1 MIPIRRRDLL
11 AGVSTLAVARAQA
24 PAPNAPHLGSLY
36 PPVQEIADKSPLD
49 LSFLRP
55 EFKSLGAWQ
64 TTARKRVFELMSY
77 TPERVQP
84 EAEVIKRVDRGDYIE
99 EHLTF
104 RTTPLF
110 RVPAH
115 LLIPKNV
122 KLPAPGIVAL
132 HSHDGI
138 YMWGREK
145 VVATDDE
152 HPWLTDYKN
161 RVYGAKSIAVEMVR
175 LGYVVIA
182 IDMFYWGERRLL
194 HDSDPIEY
202 KTRPASMTA
211 KEITAYNRRSSEN
224 ESLTARSLMTA
235 GASWPGVMLWDDIR
249 TLDYLATRREVD
261 VKRMGCVGL
270 SVGGYRSFMLAALDP
285 RIQAAVAVGW
295 MTSFASQVR
304 RHTVNSMGLSFVIP
318 GMYRHLDLPDLG
330 AAIAPRAVLVMNGT
344 KDQLF
349 NLDGVKAAFAKIA
362 KCYEKAGVPS
372 KQECQFYDVPHQFN
386 AEMQA
391 YAWKFLAKHLGGG
404 SSEAKRPA

>member
-1 MIPIRRRDLL
+1 MIPMRRRDLL
-11 AGVSTLAVARAQA
+11 AGVSAFAVARAQSTD
-24 PAPNAPHLGSLY
+24 APHLGSLY
-36 PPVQEIADKSPLD
+36 PPIQEIADKSPLD

-55 EFKSLGAWQ
+55 EFKDLPRWQ
-64 TTARKRVFELMSY
+64 ALARKRVFDLMSY
-77 TPERVQP
+77 TPESVRP
-84 EAEVIKRVDRGDYIE
+84 EAEVIRRIDRGDHVE
-99 EHLTF
+99 EHITF

-110 RVPAH
+110 RAPAH

-145 VVATDDE
+145 VVFTETE
-152 HPWLTDYKN
+152 HPWLTDYKS
-161 RVYGAKSIAVEMVR
+161 RVYGGKSIAVEMVR

-194 HDSDPIEY
+194 LDNDPVEY
-202 KTRPASMTA
+202 KTRPASMTP

-224 ESLTARSLMTA
+224 ESLTARTLITA

-249 TLDYLATRREVD
+249 TLDYLATRPEVD

-270 SVGGYRSFMLAALDP
+270 SVGGYRSFMLAALDE
-285 RIQAAVAVGW
+285 RIRAAVAVGW

-304 RHTVNSMGLSFVIP
+304 RHTMNSMGLSFIIP
-318 GMYRHLDLPDLG
+318 GMYRHLDLPDLA
-330 AAIAPRAVLVMNGT
+330 AAIAPRSVLVLNGT
-344 KDQLF
+344 KDGLF
-349 NLDGVKAAFAKIA
+349 NLEGVKAAFAKIA
-362 KCYEKAGVPS
+362 KCYEKARAAAN
-372 KQECQFYDVPHQFN
+372 QDCRFYEVPHQFN

-391 YAWKFLAKHLGGG
+391 YAWEFLAKHLAGGK
-404 SSEAKRPA
+404 SESKRPA

>member
-1 MIPIRRRDLL
+1 MIPLSRRDLL
-11 AGVSTLAVARAQA
+11 AGVSALAVGRAQA
-24 PAPNAPHLGSLY
+24 PPDVPHLGTLY
-36 PPVQEIADKSPLD
+36 PPIQQIGDKSPLD

-55 EFKSLGAWQ
+55 EFKDLARWQ
-64 TTARKRVFELMSY
+64 TLARKRVFELMSY
-77 TPERVQP
+77 TPEAVRP
-84 EAEVIKRVDRGDYIE
+84 EAEVIKRVDRGDHIE

-122 KLPAPGIVAL
+122 RLPAPGIVAL

-145 VVATDDE
+145 VVAADDE
-152 HPWLTDYKN
+152 HPWLTDYKT

-182 IDMFYWGERRLL
+182 IDMFYWGERRMLL
-194 HDSDPIEY
+194 DNDPVEY

-211 KEITAYNRRSSEN
+211 KEITTYNRRSSEN

-249 TLDYLATRREVD
+249 TLDYLATRPEVN

-295 MTSFASQVR
+295 MTSFASQLR
-304 RHTVNSMGLSFVIP
+304 RHTINSMGLSFVIP
-318 GMYRHLDLPDLG
+318 GMYRHLDLPDLA

-349 NLDGVKAAFAKIA
+349 NLEGVKAAFAKIA
-362 KCYEKAGVPS
+362 KCYEKAGTPG

-391 YAWKFLAKHLGGG
+391 YAWKFLAKHLAGGP
-404 SSEAKRPA
+404 SESKRPA